1 MAEAFAFAILF
12 FIFVNVMTT
21 LTKTIVS
28 LAGALVLSLAVSG
41 CASAREKNA
50 QESLQPEP
58 KQVLTGIEVL
68 RESGFKALEGKRA
81 GLLTNPSGIDRD
93 LRSTID
99 ILYSAD
105 NVNLVA
111 LFAPEHG
118 VRGDVY
124 AGGKVSS
131 TKDET
136 TGLPVHS
143 LYGSTRTPTP
153 EMLKGIDVVVY
164 DIQDVGTRSYTFIS
178 SLGLLMRACAEQGI
192 EVMVLDRPN
201 PLGGE
206 KVEGCLVE
214 DGYHSFIS
222 QFKIPYVYGL
232 TVGEFAQLINEE
244 GLNRGEK
251 GDKAP
256 LRCKLTVVPMKGW
269 ERSMTFLETG
279 LPWVLPSPNIPYPQ
293 SAIDYPS
300 AGITGELGYVN
311 IGVGYTLPF
320 ETFAAEWI
328 DADKLKARL
337 DSYAIPGVS
346 FRTIHYK
353 PTSGAD
359 SGKLLHGVQY
369 YFTDYAAADLTLTQ
383 FWVMQAIHE
392 LWPDHNP
399 FSQGKN
405 SSFDRVC
412 GTDYVR
418 KAFESSFKVSD
429 IRPYWF
435 KDIERFKTLSENYYL
450 Y

>member
-1 MAEAFAFAILF
+1 MLALGACAQ
-12 FIFVNVMTT
+12 TT
-21 LTKTIVS
+21 SPQT
-28 LAGALVLSLAVSG
+28 AGG
-41 CASAREKNA
+41 E
-50 QESLQPEP
+50 
-58 KQVLTGIEVL
+58 VLTGIEVL
-68 RESGFKALEGKRA
+68 RAQDFAPLKGKRV
-81 GLLTNPSGIDRD
+81 GLLTNPSGIDRN
-93 LRSTID
+93 LHSTID
-99 ILYSAD
+99 ILHEAE
-105 NVNLVA
+105 NVDLVA

-124 AGGKVSS
+124 AGGHLSDS
-131 TKDET
+131 KDET
-136 TGLPVHS
+136 TGLPVYS
-143 LYGSTRTPTP
+143 LYGSTRQPSP
-153 EMLKGIDVVVY
+153 EMLEGLDVVVY

-178 SLGLLMRACAEQGI
+178 SLGLLMRACAAQGV

-222 QFKIPYVYGL
+222 EFKIPYVYGL
-232 TVGEFAQLINEE
+232 TVGELAMLLNEE
-244 GLNRGEK
+244 GLNCGEK

-256 LRCKLTVVPMKGW
+256 MKCKLAVIPMKGW
-269 ERSMTFLETG
+269 ERSMTFLDTG

-293 SAIDYPS
+293 SAVDYPS
-300 AGITGELGYVN
+300 AGIAGEMGYVN

-328 DADKLKARL
+328 DADALKARL
-337 DSYAIPGVS
+337 DSYGIPGTS

-353 PTSGAD
+353 PISGAD
-359 SGKLLHGVQY
+359 AGKLLHGVQY
-369 YFTDYAAADLTLTQ
+369 YFTDYASAELTMTQ
-383 FWVMQAIHE
+383 FWVMQALHE
-392 LWPDHNP
+392 LYPDRTP
-399 FSQGKN
+399 FATGRN

-418 KAFESSFKVSD
+418 KVFESSFKAED

-435 KDIERFKTLSENYYL
+435 KDSENFRQLSQKYFL